1 MTLTYQEESVLNLLR
16 YHLRSQRVAIES
28 IESKARHNFT
38 VINIIAAILA
48 TVNQD
53 FQDITNVQDTIAQ
66 RPLLI
71 VIFLSYI
78 VVVVLSILALLV
90 RAQATEPMKVTQQ
103 NVSDWAAS
111 ELGHHYD
118 ILTKSYVQIYT
129 ANQRVVNGKGRL
141 VLVSQLL
148 IAFVILCV
156 LIDTFDALNLIRRLA
171 ES

>member
-1 MTLTYQEESVLNLLR
+1 MTLTYQEGSVLNLLR
-16 YHLRSQRVAIES
+16 HHLRSQRVAIES

-38 VINIIAAILA
+38 VINIVAAILA
-48 TVNQD
+48 TVNLD
-53 FQDITNVQDTIAQ
+53 FRDIADVQDIIAQ
-66 RPLLI
+66 RPLLLM
-71 VIFLSYI
+71 IFLSYI

-103 NVSDWAAS
+103 NVSEWAACD
-111 ELGHHYD
+111 LGHHYE

-148 IAFVILCV
+148 IALVILCV
-156 LIDTFDALNLIRRLA
+156 LIDTFDALDLIRRL
-171 ES
+171 SGS